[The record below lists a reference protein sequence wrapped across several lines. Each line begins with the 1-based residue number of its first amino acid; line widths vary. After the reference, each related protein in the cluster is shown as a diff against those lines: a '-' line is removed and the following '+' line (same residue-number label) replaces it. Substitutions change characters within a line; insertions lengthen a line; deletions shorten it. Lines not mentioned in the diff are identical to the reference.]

1 MLSMQYLL
9 HKLQTL
15 VQGQKCQVIK
25 FKSCSPSYSIMLS
38 RTVSKTVSPS
48 LALTW
53 NSFCARLTKVMLT
66 LVPPKNCVLDD
77 VNTTIRRRFEFN
89 ILEVI
94 LKIIFSYK
102 CLVHYLSNSVGQSK
116 SRIRRSRKNPG
127 HHFRLVIWNNH
138 RIGKIENRSTL
149 LTETPQFK
157 FTNRWIIMV
166 LWVFSSLF

>member
-15 VQGQKCQVIK
+15 GQGQKCPVIK
-25 FKSCSPSYSIMLS
+25 FSPSYSIMLS

-48 LALTW
+48 LALTL
-53 NSFCARLTKVMLT
+53 NSFCARLTKVILT

-138 RIGKIENRSTL
+138 RIGKIENRSKPPMK
-149 LTETPQFK
+149 TPQFE